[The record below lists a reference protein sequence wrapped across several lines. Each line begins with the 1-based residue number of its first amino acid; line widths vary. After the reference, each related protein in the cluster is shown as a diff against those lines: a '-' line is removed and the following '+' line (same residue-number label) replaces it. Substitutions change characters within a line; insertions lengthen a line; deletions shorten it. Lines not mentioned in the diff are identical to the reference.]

1 MWGRLWKDE
10 GAQATAELALLF
22 ALITL
27 AAVLALSQLGQK
39 VNSAYENINNSLFG
53 GNEDPEVLIQYDPG
67 ERR

>member
-53 GNEDPEVLIQYDPG
+53 GQ
-67 ERR
+67 